1 MQKGAGFF
9 AFLIFLCLLYLTGPA
24 ASPAS
29 AVGQEAAAQK
39 PLQYEVNVVFKLIQ
53 VYAVDRKG
61 NPVTDLTAADF
72 ELTDDGKKQKIE
84 HFEKVQLD
92 LPAPPATPSTVDA
105 APVLVRASIPRKFFL
120 FFNYAFIEPAGIQKS
135 QKAALEFLDK
145 YVRPADEIGV
155 ITFSRTKGLTINE
168 FLTTDHRRIRD
179 ALLGQGSAPMGGRAE
194 QMARLLSLNV
204 NQFVDDSIQGT
215 DPEVAKNDEAA
226 KEIFRTLISAE
237 TKSRLEDYSRS
248 VGFFLDA
255 LRGLAQGLRFLP
267 GTKNIVMFSTGVSG
281 ISLFG
286 SPSVNIP
293 ENLNNADNILKWQ
306 DALAV
311 KDGDPRLRE
320 IFENAMDLLKAAN
333 CPVFS
338 FNVSGAQYATN
349 IESFGLTDNTN
360 PTGLSAKD
368 TYGNDSLRV
377 LSSGTGG
384 QYFHNTMD
392 PKTAIGQL
400 QKTTSSYYVL
410 GYATTP
416 LWDGKYHK
424 IKVKVG
430 RRGVDVYGENGYANP
445 KPFGQYS
452 NFERFV
458 HIMDLAEG
466 KTPYYQEDVR
476 LSMAALSVPVKDKAG
491 ISLFGA
497 LPAES
502 FRILANGPSEVVIII
517 ANARNRISYFKRI
530 PLHAATL
537 ADTSVFYDQAAG
549 LPPGEYD
556 CRMVVYHLET
566 GRGVSAATSVIVP
579 RDSPSPGINL
589 FPAHLFLDGPKPRYH
604 GDIGALGSAY
614 PFGTGAWM
622 PVIEGVNKDC
632 SKLIAIVPCRVSGI
646 PNPEITFGATL
657 TVGSAGVTRPVEI
670 AIKNSYES
678 AGVLFFLAE
687 IPLSGLEPGP
697 ASLFLTAEEKST
709 GTRSHAATR
718 FRIRE

>member
-9 AFLIFLCLLYLTGPA
+9 AFLIFLCLLNLAGPA

-29 AVGQEAAAQK
+29 AGGQEAAAQK
-39 PLQYEVNVVFKLIQ
+39 PLNVDVNVVFKLIQ

-84 HFEKVQLD
+84 HFEKIQLE
-92 LPAPPATPSTVDA
+92 LPAPAPSAAETIPAPPPPGIS
-105 APVLVRASIPRKFFL
+105 RKFFL
-120 FFNYAFIEPAGIQKS
+120 FFNYAFIEPAGIQKA
-135 QKAALEFLDK
+135 QKAALEFLDR
-145 YVRPADEIGV
+145 YVRPTDEIGI

-179 ALLGQGSAPMGGRAE
+179 VLLGEGSAPMSGRAE
-194 QMARLLSLNV
+194 QVARLLSLNV

-215 DPEVAKNDEAA
+215 DPEDAKNDEAA

-255 LRGLAQGLRFLP
+255 LRGLAQGLRLVP

-286 SPSVNIP
+286 SPSVNMP
-293 ENLNNADNILKWQ
+293 ENLNNAENILKWQ

-333 CPVFS
+333 CPIFS
-338 FNVSGAQYATN
+338 FNVAGAQYATN
-349 IESFGLTDNTN
+349 IESFGLTDNAN

-392 PKTAIGQL
+392 PKAAVAQL

-410 GYATTP
+410 GFAMAP
-416 LWDGKYHK
+416 AWDGKYHK

-430 RRGVDVYGENGYANP
+430 RRGVDVYGESGYANP
-445 KPFGQYS
+445 KPFAQYT

-466 KTPYYQEDVR
+466 KTPYYQENARFSV
-476 LSMAALSVPVKDKAG
+476 AALPLPLKDKAG
-491 ISLFGA
+491 ISIFGA
-497 LPAES
+497 FPSDSYKVLAGGPAE
-502 FRILANGPSEVVIII
+502 AVVIM
-517 ANARNRISYFKRI
+517 ANARNRVSYFKRI
-530 PLHAATL
+530 PFHGATL
-537 ADTSVFYDQAAG
+537 AGNSVFYDQAAG

-556 CRMVVYHLET
+556 CRMVAYHLET
-566 GRGVSAATSVIVP
+566 GRGISAATTVIIP
-579 RDSPSPGINL
+579 KDTAAPGINAY
-589 FPAHLFLDGPKPRYH
+589 PAHLFLEGPKPRYH

-614 PFGTGAWM
+614 PFGTGSWM
-622 PVIEGVNKDC
+622 PVIEGIKKDC
-632 SKLIAIVPCRVSGI
+632 PKLMAIIPFRVSGI
-646 PNPEITFGATL
+646 PNSEITVSATL
-657 TVGSAGVTRPVEI
+657 TSGSPSVTRPIEI

-678 AGVLFFLAE
+678 PGALFFLAE
-687 IPLSGLEPGP
+687 ISLTGLEPGP
-697 ASLFLTAEEKST
+697 ASLFLTAQEKTT
-709 GTRSHAATR
+709 GARSHASTR
-718 FRIRE
+718 FRIHE